1 MIQLQVPSFSTFVAG
16 YLRWAVDLPGAWWR
30 LLVLLVDH
38 KGTTE
43 REQSQ
48 IPFFLCFRLQ
58 TLRRFDTGSRR
69 DFYRECYFTKRQMRY
84 LCTLQCGF
92 VITWGISLFYV
103 NPLQT
108 IWDCNFLPLS
118 TKNVGVPLKNVFEK
132 EISFLMWL
140 CSKIKMDLRITFYE
154 NHPLLKRNFNIL
166 SLKWIDKRD
175 QHLNIIIVCN
185 DFSFYYGAF
194 HQSHH
199 SFCILP

>member
-69 DFYRECYFTKRQMRY
+69 DFYREYTSLNDK
-84 LCTLQCGF
+84 CG
-92 VITWGISLFYV
+92 IYV
-103 NPLQT
+103 LYSAGL
-108 IWDCNFLPLS
+108 W
-118 TKNVGVPLKNVFEK
+118 
-132 EISFLMWL
+132 
-140 CSKIKMDLRITFYE
+140 
-154 NHPLLKRNFNIL
+154 
-166 SLKWIDKRD
+166 
-175 QHLNIIIVCN
+175 
-185 DFSFYYGAF
+185 
-194 HQSHH
+194 
-199 SFCILP
+199 